1 MSASIDVLQP
11 DIEALAASLRRMGL
25 LQPGE
30 LPAAAPLTGGVSS
43 TILRLDLP
51 SGSCCFKQA
60 LPKLRVSK
68 DWFAPV
74 NRVFSEIAYLR
85 QAARLAPGHFP
96 LVLGEDAEQG
106 AFVME
111 YFDTSVHVNWKNELL
126 SGRIYP
132 GIAEKVA
139 LILAAV
145 HSGTAGNPEVSG
157 RFANDDT
164 FMAIRLEPYLLETAR
179 QHPPLAKKLR
189 RLVDTTWSTKLT
201 LVHGDVSP
209 KNVLI
214 NTANEPILL
223 DAECAWYGDPA
234 FDLAFFFN
242 HLLLKAAH
250 LPAIAAVCLTDF
262 RKAKATYFEQ
272 VQWEPAANLEQ
283 RVAAL
288 LPAMILARIDGKS
301 PVEYLTAVGQAA
313 VRRNAVF
320 LLEKELLCLE
330 AIVAHWEKEF
340 VR

>member
-1 MSASIDVLQP
+1 MSASTDVLQP
-11 DIEALAASLRRMGL
+11 DTEALAASLQRMGL

-30 LPAAAPLTGGVSS
+30 LPVVTPLTGGVSS

-51 SGSCCFKQA
+51 SRSYCFKQA

-74 NRVFSEIAYLR
+74 SRRFSEIAYLR
-85 QAARLAPGHFP
+85 EAARLAPGHFP
-96 LVLGEDAEQG
+96 QVLGEDAEQG

-111 YFDTSVHVNWKNELL
+111 YFDTSHVNWKNELL
-126 SGRIYP
+126 AGRIHP
-132 GIAEKVA
+132 GVAEKVA
-139 LILAAV
+139 LVLAAV
-145 HSGTAGNPEVSG
+145 HCGTAGNPEVSG

-179 QHPPLAKKLR
+179 QHPSLARKLR
-189 RLVDTTWSTKLT
+189 RLVDITWNTKLV

-209 KNVLI
+209 KNILV
-214 NTANEPILL
+214 NTAGEPVLL

-250 LPAIAAVCLTDF
+250 LPNIAAACLADF
-262 RKAKATYFEQ
+262 RKAKAAYFAQ
-272 VQWEPAANLEQ
+272 VQWEPAVNLEQ

-288 LPAMILARIDGKS
+288 LPAMVLARIDGKS
-301 PVEYLTAVGQAA
+301 PVEYLTADGQAV
-313 VRRNAVF
+313 VRRNALF
-320 LLEKELLCLE
+320 LLEKEPLRLE
-330 AIVAHWEKEF
+330 EIVAHWEKEF